1 MTRPRLTA
9 AFVAATLAA
18 SAIPGLGS
26 PPVVFEGFGL
36 ENFEGTGS
44 IAAELERIERSAER
58 ERTVRMPA
66 IAVAMQGPVGRD
78 APPVPLA
85 AEVRSRIDRFDVSA
99 GLLADSQVVAEGPA
113 RWTGRVGVANDREH
127 GRESLEL
134 RTIVGNNAEWGLVGV
149 ELGPRLE
156 RRVGKGVTV
165 FIDGKAEA
173 QAMRSA
179 ETGWWSLP
187 GTATD
192 GASMVGVAARTGL
205 TR

>member
-1 MTRPRLTA
+1 MPHRVALFA
-9 AFVAATLAA
+9 AAVLAA
-18 SAIPGLGS
+18 AWCGAAPPVEFDGLGL
-26 PPVVFEGFGL
+26 G
-36 ENFEGTGS
+36 NFEGTGS
-44 IAAELERIERSAER
+44 IAAEIERIEAATER
-58 ERTVRMPA
+58 ERLRRMPEL
-66 IAVAMQGPVGRD
+66 AVAMQGPGGRD

-85 AEVRSRIDRFDVSA
+85 AELRSRIDRFDVSA

-113 RWTGRVGVANDREH
+113 RWTGRVGMSNERDD

-149 ELGPRLE
+149 EVGPRVE
-156 RRVGKGVTV
+156 RRVGKGITV
-165 FIDGKAEA
+165 FLDGKAEA

-192 GASMVGVAARTGL
+192 GSSMVGVTARTGL
-205 TR
+205 SR

>member
-1 MTRPRLTA
+1 MPRIVATIVSGA
-9 AFVAATLAA
+9 VVAIAATAWAA
-18 SAIPGLGS
+18 
-26 PPVVFEGFGL
+26 PPVVFDGFGL
-36 ENFEGTGS
+36 GDFEGSGS
-44 IAAELERIERSAER
+44 IAADLERIDAAAER
-58 ERTVRMPA
+58 ERAGRMPEL
-66 IAVAMQGPVGRD
+66 AVAMQGPVGRD
-78 APPVPLA
+78 VPPVPMA

-113 RWTGRVGVANDREH
+113 RWTGRVGLTNDREN

-156 RRVGKGVTV
+156 RRLGKGVTV
-165 FIDGKAEA
+165 FVDGKAEA
-173 QAMRSA
+173 QARRSA